1 MATGVYWQRN
11 SITPR
16 TKILGVIGDPVMHSL
31 SPAIHNAAIEAL
43 DLDYVYLGFEV
54 SPLGLKAA
62 VDGVRA
68 LGVTGLSV
76 TMPHKQSIIEHLD
89 VISGDAIALFS
100 VNTVFVDGAGQLNG
114 TSTDGPGFLDGLR
127 LEAGFDPSGKRVGII
142 GTGGAARAIARAL
155 VDAGAETVA
164 VYGRSSEKL
173 GKVISLCDG
182 RGDVATLEMLSDCDL
197 IVNATPIGMKGYH
210 SRDMVPVPD
219 TVLHSGMVVCD
230 IVYSPL
236 VTEFMKQATKKGCK
250 VVGGLPM
257 LLHQAAHAFRLFTKH
272 DPPLEVMRNVIES
285 ATGN

>member
-1 MATGVYWQRN
+1 
-11 SITPR
+11 
-16 TKILGVIGDPVMHSL
+16 MHSL

-127 LEAGFDPSGKRVGII
+127 LEAGFDPIGKRVGII

-155 VDAGAETVA
+155 TNFGAESISI
-164 VYGRSSEKL
+164 YGRNPEKL
-173 GKVISLCDG
+173 GKAISLCEG
-182 RGDVATLEMLSDCDL
+182 RGDVATLETLSDCDL
-197 IVNATPIGMKGYH
+197 LVNATPIGMKGYY
-210 SRDMVPVPD
+210 SRDVVPIPD
-219 TVLHSGMVVCD
+219 TVLHKGMVVCD
-230 IVYSPL
+230 IVYNPL
-236 VTEFMKQATKKGCK
+236 VTEFMAQATRKGCE

-272 DPPLEVMRNVIES
+272 DPPLEVMRNVIERVM
-285 ATGN
+285 GG